1 MFKTALYY
9 TLHMSDQLLK
19 RIEINPNIMGGKP
32 VIKGTRVTVEAILK
46 RLAEGLDVE
55 DVLKDYPYL
64 TKDDIKAAIAYAA
77 KVLEDEVIIPVSP

>member
-9 TLHMSDQLLK
+9 TLHISDQLLK

-46 RLAEGLDVE
+46 RLAEGLYVE

-64 TKDDIKAAIAYAA
+64 TKDDIKAAITMQRRFLRM
-77 KVLEDEVIIPVSP
+77 K